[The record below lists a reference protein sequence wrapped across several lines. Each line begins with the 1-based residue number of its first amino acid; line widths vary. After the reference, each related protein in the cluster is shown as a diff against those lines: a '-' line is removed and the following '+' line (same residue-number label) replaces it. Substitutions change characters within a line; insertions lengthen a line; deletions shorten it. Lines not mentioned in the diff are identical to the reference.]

1 MKRESQIE
9 LILHV
14 VNLYS
19 WFVNKVSVR
28 RGKWVLY
35 LARFSL
41 KNDFHTQYVTIET
54 NNVNFYFG
62 RCIQLAKQSKK
73 ENKLQYENG
82 LVLIVNDS

>member
-19 WFVNKVSVR
+19 WFINKLSVR
-28 RGKWVLY
+28 RGKWVVY

-41 KNDFHTQYVTIET
+41 KNDFHTQYVTIE
-54 NNVNFYFG
+54 
-62 RCIQLAKQSKK
+62 SKK